1 MNNSLLAALGFFF
14 WNNGSLFWNLFCV
27 LTLKPDTCLALKSQI
42 AVTLFNQNT
51 NLWLSKGGRG
61 FQ

>member
-14 WNNGSLFWNLFCV
+14 WNNGSYFGISFV
-27 LTLKPDTCLALKSQI
+27 FTLKPDTCLALKSQI

-51 NLWLSKGGRG
+51 NPWLSKGGRG